1 MPTHAPPPSEWPYDS
16 GTRATKPSSFA
27 SRLLRR
33 LKSVPAEAQNAAY
46 GAGLLRPADLSL
58 PDFLGIGYMKCGTTW
73 LYENL
78 RAHPDVFMSA
88 SKELRFFEGGN
99 VRAGLRSYARN
110 FEAADGRVCG
120 EISPPYA
127 WLPTERISFIHR
139 VMPDVRLLVLLRDP
153 VAREWSRVRHESEQ
167 EGIDLQE
174 ADDEVV
180 LRLIDRGHAMERG
193 GYSATLDHWRAVFPD
208 SQFFIGLYEDISRR
222 PQQLMTRVLE
232 HLEVRTD
239 VDWSEFPLRE
249 IIIPPAGEQYADLDQ
264 GRGVVANDHKD
275 SGAYFP
281 DRFRDR
287 IMAQFEGELRELH
300 RRFGDEILV
309 WESASRVLGR

>member
-1 MPTHAPPPSEWPYDS
+1 MTTDLTPASEPAKGS
-16 GTRATKPSSFA
+16 GTGSTQQTSFT

-33 LKSVPAEAQNAAY
+33 FGTLQAEVQNAAY
-46 GAGLLRPADLSL
+46 AMGLLRSTDLRL

-78 RAHPDVFMSA
+78 RAHPDVFMSE
-88 SKELRFFEGGN
+88 SKELRFFVGGN
-99 VRAGLRSYARN
+99 VRAGLRSYSRN

-127 WLPTERISFIHR
+127 WLQTERIRFIQR

-153 VAREWSRVRHESEQ
+153 IAREWSRVRHEAEH
-167 EGIDLQE
+167 EGLDLRT
-174 ADDEVV
+174 ADDEAI
-180 LRLIDRGHAMERG
+180 LYLIDHGNAMEKG
-193 GYSATLDHWRAVFPD
+193 GYSASLDQWRAVFPD
-208 SQFFIGLYEDISRR
+208 NQFFIGLYEDIGRR
-222 PQQLMTRVLE
+222 PEHLMTRVLE
-232 HLEVRTD
+232 HLDVNTD
-239 VDWSEFPLRE
+239 VDWTEFPLRE
-249 IIIPPAGEQYADLDQ
+249 VIVPPVGDRYADMDQ
-264 GRGVVANDHKD
+264 GRGVVADDHQH

-287 IMAQFEGELRELH
+287 ITAQFEGELRELH

-309 WESASRVLGR
+309 WDSAARVLGR